1 MAAGEFAHP
10 ISINEIDLK
19 VEPFKETAQVRD
31 FDCGNDAL
39 NDFLCTEE
47 VSSYEKEGL
56 GRTHLVYH
64 QGSLVAYFT
73 VSFGDIR
80 IEYLKTFK
88 SFSKFAEM
96 KIESVP
102 ALKIGRLAVHKRFQN
117 HGIGRFLVRYI
128 AGMALEMGGQSGV
141 RLLMLQ
147 AKPESILFY
156 KQCGFQLT
164 SEVRRERMRVNRT
177 MFVDL
182 YYIGGITS

>member
-1 MAAGEFAHP
+1 MAAGEFAHL
-10 ISINEIDLK
+10 ISINENDMT

-56 GRTHLVYH
+56 GRTHLVYCR
-64 QGSLVAYFT
+64 GTLVAYFT

-80 IEYLKTFK
+80 IEYLKTFR
-88 SFSKFAEM
+88 SFSKFAQM
-96 KIESVP
+96 NIESVP

-117 HGIGRFLVRYI
+117 QGIGRYLIRYI

-156 KQCGFQLT
+156 EKCGFQLT
-164 SEVRRERMRVNRT
+164 SQVSRERKRINRT

-182 YYIGGITS
+182 YYIGGITA